1 MLAHKPRHWCSHR
14 MDMTA
19 FQELVGRQGHV
30 FARRQVLALGGDE
43 ALIRKMLRRRE
54 WSVVFPGVMVDH
66 TGEPSRLH
74 ALSRDVF
81 KLHNVDGSMD
91 HSTRFVLIDRHSRIR
106 GYYATS
112 EEGSVNQLVTDI
124 RRLAREAS

>member
-1 MLAHKPRHWCSHR
+1 M
-14 MDMTA
+14 
-19 FQELVGRQGHV
+19 
-30 FARRQVLALGGDE
+30 
-43 ALIRKMLRRRE
+43 
-54 WSVVFPGVMVDH
+54 
-66 TGEPSRLH
+66 
-74 ALSRDVF
+74 F